1 MGAYDIDAATAGGII
16 SETEALLQ
24 PNETVA
30 AEVQKF
36 VGTIEAALADSP
48 ALASFSHYAREML
61 LPDIDALATRSAN
74 AILATRR
81 ALSEYAAGD
90 YEMVATA
97 QQAAASL
104 GILTPPPGA
113 GPGGPA
119 PSAEP
124 SPDSAPAAHIPAP
137 ATPLHPMPAPIPE
150 LGNADPDAD
159 KVRPAKNLL
168 LTIDIGPEK
177 TPGEKMRFA
186 KNLLLHVEYIKPR
199 YEPGERLPFA
209 RSLILYMDKWG
220 NKWGP
225 GFPDPS
231 VYRTLPGI
239 IELDPPQVGIPIPET
254 GNPEPKAGGNPPP
267 MADNW
272 LLRIPEDEL
281 RDLKDRRF
289 PDPPVYRTLPGIIE
303 LDPPQVGIPIPE
315 TGNPEPKA
323 GGNPPPM
330 ADNWLLRIPED
341 ELRDLKDRRFPD
353 PPFATPLP
361 DFRPA
366 PDVGFPED
374 PPVYRTLP
382 GVFEPPLPVLPNPD
396 LSVTVPPIGGDTPG
410 PAPVVNEEI
419 PVVELFS
426 RADEVPTESAPS
438 PAPRGRWGLT

>member
-1 MGAYDIDAATAGGII
+1 MGGYDIDAAPAGGII

-30 AEVQKF
+30 AEVQNF

-104 GILTPPPGA
+104 GILTPPPEA
-113 GPGGPA
+113 GPADPA

-168 LTIDIGPEK
+168 LTLDIGPEK
-177 TPGEKMRFA
+177 TPGEKIRFA

-225 GFPDPS
+225 GFPDPP

-239 IELDPPQVGIPIPET
+239 VELDPPEVGIPIPET
-254 GNPEPKAGGNPPP
+254 GS
-267 MADNW
+267 
-272 LLRIPEDEL
+272 
-281 RDLKDRRF
+281 
-289 PDPPVYRTLPGIIE
+289 
-303 LDPPQVGIPIPE
+303 
-315 TGNPEPKA
+315 PEPKA

-361 DFRPA
+361 DFRPV

-396 LSVTVPPIGGDTPG
+396 LPVTVPPISGDTPG